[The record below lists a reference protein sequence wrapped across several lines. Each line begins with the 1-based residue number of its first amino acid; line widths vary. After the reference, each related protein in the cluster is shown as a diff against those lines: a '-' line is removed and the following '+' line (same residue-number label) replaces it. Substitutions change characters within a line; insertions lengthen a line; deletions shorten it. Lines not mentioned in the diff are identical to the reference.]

1 MSTNNKGK
9 TLAATRA
16 ASDYYPE
23 IEPFCTGMLAVSGG
37 HKIYFEESGNPAGKP
52 VVLLHGG
59 PGGGTQPS
67 YRRLFNPDVYRI
79 IMFDQRGCGK
89 SLPFASLENNTTW
102 DLVSDI
108 EALRQHFGI
117 DRWTVFGGSWG
128 STLAIT
134 YAETHPE
141 RVSELVLRGIFLGRK
156 KELDWL
162 YQFGA
167 SEIFPDYWQQY
178 LEQIPVKERRNMVKA
193 YYKRLTSKDIAVRT
207 AAAQAWSKWEG
218 CSSKLHID
226 HDLIARNGDETFA
239 TAFARIECHY
249 FINGCFLRS
258 DSQLLDDIG
267 RIRHI
272 PTTIVQGRYDMVC
285 PITTAYELHQA
296 FPEAKFVVV
305 GDAGHSMSEPGI
317 RSALI
322 AACDEFGA
330 N

>member
-1 MSTNNKGK
+1 MTDNNKN
-9 TLAATRA
+9 
-16 ASDYYPE
+16 YYPE
-23 IEPFCTGMLAVSGG
+23 IEPFCTGLLAVSGG
-37 HKIYFEESGNPAGKP
+37 HKIYFEESGNPVGKP

-59 PGGGTQPS
+59 PGGGTQPN
-67 YRRLFNPDVYRI
+67 YRRLFDPAVYRI

-89 SLPFASLENNTTW
+89 SVPFASLENNTTW

-167 SEIFPDYWQQY
+167 SEIFPDYWQEY

-193 YYKRLTSKDIAVRT
+193 YYKRLTSKDIDVRT

-226 HDLIARNGDETFA
+226 HELIARNGDETFA

-249 FINGCFLRS
+249 FINRCFLRS

-272 PTTIVQGRYDMVC
+272 PTTIVQGRYDMV
-285 PITTAYELHQA
+285 
-296 FPEAKFVVV
+296 
-305 GDAGHSMSEPGI
+305 
-317 RSALI
+317 
-322 AACDEFGA
+322 
-330 N
+330 

>member
-1 MSTNNKGK
+1 MSKNVP
-9 TLAATRA
+9 AVSRA

-37 HKIYFEESGNPAGKP
+37 HQIYFEESGNPAGKP

-108 EALRQHFGI
+108 EALRKHFGI

-178 LEQIPVKERRNMVKA
+178 LEQIPVKERRTPNLNLSLVWYVPIRRVQKA
-193 YYKRLTSKDIAVRT
+193 A
-207 AAAQAWSKWEG
+207 
-218 CSSKLHID
+218 
-226 HDLIARNGDETFA
+226 
-239 TAFARIECHY
+239 
-249 FINGCFLRS
+249 INQEFCFL
-258 DSQLLDDIG
+258 LYLDRG
-267 RIRHI
+267 RARLILFHNDWR
-272 PTTIVQGRYDMVC
+272 
-285 PITTAYELHQA
+285 ELKAQ
-296 FPEAKFVVV
+296 
-305 GDAGHSMSEPGI
+305 
-317 RSALI
+317 
-322 AACDEFGA
+322 
-330 N
+330 

>member
-1 MSTNNKGK
+1 MTTINND
-9 TLAATRA
+9 ATRL
-16 ASDYYPE
+16 SGDYYPE
-23 IEPFCTGMLAVSGG
+23 IEPFCTGMLKVSGG
-37 HKIYFEESGNPAGKP
+37 HTIYFEESGNPAGKA

-67 YRRLFNPDVYRI
+67 YRRYFNPEIYRI

-89 SLPFASLENNTTW
+89 SLPFASLDNNTTW
-102 DLVSDI
+102 DLVADI
-108 EALRQHFGI
+108 ESLREHFGLK
-117 DRWTVFGGSWG
+117 RWMVFGGSWG
-128 STLAIT
+128 STLALA
-134 YAETHPE
+134 YAQKHPT
-141 RVSELVLRGIFLGRK
+141 RVTELVLRGIFLGRK
-156 KELDWL
+156 SELDWL

-167 SEIFPDYWQQY
+167 SAIFPDYWGQY
-178 LEQIPVKERRNMVKA
+178 LDQIPVKERRNMVKA
-193 YYKRLTSKDIAVRT
+193 YYKRLTSKNDAVRT

-226 HDLIARNGDETFA
+226 HELIARNGDPVFA

-249 FINGCFLRS
+249 FVNGCFLS
-258 DSQLLDDIG
+258 NDSQLLDDVVK
-267 RIRHI
+267 IRHI

-285 PITTAYELHQA
+285 PITTAHELHQA

-322 AACDEFGA
+322 QACDEFGT
-330 N
+330 NK

>member
-1 MSTNNKGK
+1 MCI
-9 TLAATRA
+9 R
-16 ASDYYPE
+16 
-23 IEPFCTGMLAVSGG
+23 
-37 HKIYFEESGNPAGKP
+37 
-52 VVLLHGG
+52 
-59 PGGGTQPS
+59 
-67 YRRLFNPDVYRI
+67 
-79 IMFDQRGCGK
+79 
-89 SLPFASLENNTTW
+89 
-102 DLVSDI
+102 
-108 EALRQHFGI
+108 
-117 DRWTVFGGSWG
+117 DR
-128 STLAIT
+128 AIT

-178 LEQIPVKERRNMVKA
+178 LEQIPLKERRNMVKA

-317 RSALI
+317 RGALI

>member
-1 MSTNNKGK
+1 
-9 TLAATRA
+9 
-16 ASDYYPE
+16 
-23 IEPFCTGMLAVSGG
+23 
-37 HKIYFEESGNPAGKP
+37 
-52 VVLLHGG
+52 
-59 PGGGTQPS
+59 
-67 YRRLFNPDVYRI
+67 
-79 IMFDQRGCGK
+79 
-89 SLPFASLENNTTW
+89 
-102 DLVSDI
+102 
-108 EALRQHFGI
+108 
-117 DRWTVFGGSWG
+117 
-128 STLAIT
+128 
-134 YAETHPE
+134 
-141 RVSELVLRGIFLGRK
+141 
-156 KELDWL
+156 
-162 YQFGA
+162 
-167 SEIFPDYWQQY
+167 
-178 LEQIPVKERRNMVKA
+178 
-193 YYKRLTSKDIAVRT
+193 
-207 AAAQAWSKWEG
+207 
-218 CSSKLHID
+218 LHID